1 MSSLPDIRLDGVT
14 YGVARFA
21 GPWMLS
27 IPPTHNSYLC
37 LVRRGEAWFEPSV
50 GEPGQIHVTEGAVI
64 TIPRGQAHV
73 WRSSPATSLPS
84 SSSFYPVAQADS
96 DSAGAHDT
104 ELFVGIAPLDPG
116 PPITHLTDALPP
128 YLHIPVSEHAML
140 AHLNALIALIEYE
153 LANRDSLIDSQ
164 AVLRRLSEVV
174 AIDCARFALTRTDR
188 ALPSWLAGMTDP
200 CITQALSL
208 LHSSPSHDWNVGALA
223 KRLGVSRSAFA
234 QRFKAIVGEGPMH
247 YLVRIRMQYA
257 AAEIRGGRSS
267 LHEIALALGY
277 QSEAAFSRAF
287 SQHMGLSPGRF
298 RAAALIRGPAP
309 DARAARSNSQLRRG
323 NPAGRPSS

>member
-14 YGVARFA
+14 YGVARLTH
-21 GPWMLS
+21 PWALS
-27 IPPTHNSYLC
+27 IPPTHSSYLC
-37 LVRRGEAWFEPSV
+37 LVRKGEAWFEPSIGSPERV
-50 GEPGQIHVTEGAVI
+50 HVTEGAVI

-73 WRSSPATSLPS
+73 WKSAPDVPRPTDTQ
-84 SSSFYPVAQADS
+84 FYPLVLPGEAPAG
-96 DSAGAHDT
+96 SAHNV
-104 ELFVGIAPLDPG
+104 ELFVGIAPLDAG

-128 YLHIPVSEHAML
+128 FLHIPSTEHAML
-140 AHLNALIALIEYE
+140 AHLNALIGLIEFE
-153 LANRDSLIDSQ
+153 TLNRDHLIDSQ

-188 ALPSWLAGMTDP
+188 AMPSWIAGMTDP

-208 LHSSPSHDWNVGALA
+208 LHARPEFDWNVGSLA
-223 KRLGVSRSAFA
+223 KHLGVSRSAFA
-234 QRFKAIVGEGPMH
+234 QRFKTLVGEGPMH
-247 YLVRIRMQYA
+247 YLVRIRMQHA

-287 SQHMGLSPGRF
+287 SQHMGTSPGRF
-298 RAAALIRGPAP
+298 R
-309 DARAARSNSQLRRG
+309 S
-323 NPAGRPSS
+323 AG

>member
-14 YGVARFA
+14 YGVARFT
-21 GPWMLS
+21 GPWALA

-37 LVRRGEAWFEPSV
+37 LVRRGEAWFEPSL
-50 GEPGQIHVTEGAVI
+50 GEPQRIHVAEGAVI

-73 WRSSPATSLPS
+73 WRSAPDAPLPAAST
-84 SSSFYPVAQADS
+84 FYPLSQPAVDS
-96 DSAGAHDT
+96 LGAHGT
-104 ELFVGIAPLDPG
+104 EMFVGIAPLDPG
-116 PPITHLTDALPP
+116 PPITHLTDALPH
-128 YLHIPVSEHAML
+128 YLHIPASEQAML
-140 AHLNALIALIEYE
+140 AHLNSLIALIEYE

-174 AIDCARFALTRTDR
+174 AIDCARFALTRTER
-188 ALPSWLAGMTDP
+188 AMPSWLAGMTDP

-208 LHSSPSHDWNVGALA
+208 LHSSPSQAWNVGELA
-223 KRLGVSRSAFA
+223 KQLGVSRSAFA

-257 AAEIRGGRSS
+257 AAQIRCGRSS
-267 LHEIALALGY
+267 LQEISVALGY

-298 RAAALIRGPAP
+298 RSAAISTATEALSAET
-309 DARAARSNSQLRRG
+309 
-323 NPAGRPSS
+323 